1 MDLMVTGRSRMSDE
15 WYGICTPSDGFR
27 VLAAN
32 ILRQAVEEMA
42 SEDKEI
48 AEYGLSSLLSK
59 RAETCF
65 ALLDI
70 NPDVAIKAILLRN
83 GLELVN
89 GNGAR

>member
-1 MDLMVTGRSRMSDE
+1 MVTGRSHVSDE
-15 WYGICTPSDGFR
+15 WDGICTPSDGFR
-27 VLAAN
+27 VLAYR
-32 ILRQAVEEMA
+32 ILWQAVEEMESGDIEA
-42 SEDKEI
+42 
-48 AEYGLSSLLSK
+48 AEHGLSSLLSE
-59 RAETCF
+59 RAQTYF